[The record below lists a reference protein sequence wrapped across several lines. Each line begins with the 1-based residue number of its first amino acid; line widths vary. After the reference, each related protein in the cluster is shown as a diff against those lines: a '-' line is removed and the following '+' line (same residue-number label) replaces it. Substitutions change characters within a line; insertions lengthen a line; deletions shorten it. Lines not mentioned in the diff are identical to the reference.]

1 MSVLPARAFVRVSR
15 GFQLILL
22 AALVLL
28 FLTFPV
34 LFPSINVMLSEQNS
48 LMLCFPPSWFLG
60 LYELLLGYSGETFT
74 SLGRLAG
81 LGLAALA
88 TSSLA
93 LYGFA
98 YGRHVSRTLESRELS
113 PSHCLPVFASL
124 ASSIRLVRNLREMA
138 VFQFLCQT
146 LGRSQRH
153 RLILTVCFGFGLAL
167 IFTAL
172 VQLSLGRADPTV
184 SLCSIPLILSFVTL
198 AGLRISFTLPAMLS
212 ANWIFQIS
220 ESESND
226 RSLLAVWKL
235 MVLGGILP
243 CLLLVPLY
251 LYLWPPKQV
260 ALQLTFV
267 SVLSLV
273 LIEFLLFNFRKI
285 PYTCAYLPGKSNLKL
300 MWVVYLGLFSTYAYS
315 MASLEAWLF
324 DHPAYFGLF
333 LAISALLAV
342 SLFLR
347 RHTILRGARLV
358 YKEESVPPVQ
368 PLVLKR

>member
-1 MSVLPARAFVRVSR
+1 
-15 GFQLILL
+15 
-22 AALVLL
+22 
-28 FLTFPV
+28 
-34 LFPSINVMLSEQNS
+34 
-48 LMLCFPPSWFLG
+48 
-60 LYELLLGYSGETFT
+60 
-74 SLGRLAG
+74 
-81 LGLAALA
+81 
-88 TSSLA
+88 
-93 LYGFA
+93 
-98 YGRHVSRTLESRELS
+98 
-113 PSHCLPVFASL
+113 
-124 ASSIRLVRNLREMA
+124 
-138 VFQFLCQT
+138 
-146 LGRSQRH
+146 
-153 RLILTVCFGFGLAL
+153 
-167 IFTAL
+167 
-172 VQLSLGRADPTV
+172 
-184 SLCSIPLILSFVTL
+184 
-198 AGLRISFTLPAMLS
+198 
-212 ANWIFQIS
+212 
-220 ESESND
+220 
-226 RSLLAVWKL
+226 